1 MYLSRIWQ
9 VLLYLQ
15 LFLFVLCTLCCQFH
29 RIVNVWLIA
38 TSVFSNIYIHIRCWL
53 KSQIHLNFYSIN
65 KAYVMPGISLW
76 PFYSPCIH
84 FISLFFFQNSDV
96 FKYFA
101 IDFSSTGIVTVKQPT
116 DFDDLRRKGLPT
128 YFILNLT
135 AEVNYNASAKV
146 VVHDL

>member
-1 MYLSRIWQ
+1 MTGSSLPPVVSLRLVYPMLPVSPD
-9 VLLYLQ
+9 
-15 LFLFVLCTLCCQFH
+15 CQC
-29 RIVNVWLIA
+29 LIA

-53 KSQIHLNFYSIN
+53 KSQVHLNFYSIN
-65 KAYVMPGISLW
+65 KAYVMPAISLW
-76 PFYSPCIH
+76 PFYSPCIL

>member
-1 MYLSRIWQ
+1 LSAATGRHVAPLGHI
-9 VLLYLQ
+9 
-15 LFLFVLCTLCCQFH
+15 
-29 RIVNVWLIA
+29 ILIP
-38 TSVFSNIYIHIRCWL
+38 SQPVFE
-53 KSQIHLNFYSIN
+53 
-65 KAYVMPGISLW
+65 
-76 PFYSPCIH
+76 
-84 FISLFFFQNSDV
+84 
-96 FKYFA
+96 YFA